1 MSYENCGKRLFDLIS
16 ATVGF
21 AIISPFLVLVAI
33 LIKLDSKGPVFFF
46 QQRMGK
52 DGKIFRLIKF
62 RSMDVDPKKEKQ
74 GFTPGDSSRITRIG
88 RIIRKTKIDELPELI
103 NVIKGDM
110 SLVGPRPEV
119 KKYVD
124 IFKNDFQEILKIKPG
139 ITDYASLEFRDEEK
153 ILSKYKNKEEGYIK
167 DILPYKI
174 RLNKKYLQNMSFSE
188 DIKII
193 LRTLL
198 RIAYI

>member
-1 MSYENCGKRLFDLIS
+1 M
-16 ATVGF
+16 A
-21 AIISPFLVLVAI
+21 
-33 LIKLDSKGPVFFF
+33 
-46 QQRMGK
+46 
-52 DGKIFRLIKF
+52 
-62 RSMDVDPKKEKQ
+62 
-74 GFTPGDSSRITRIG
+74 
-88 RIIRKTKIDELPELI
+88 RIIRNTKIDELPELI

-153 ILSKYKNKEEGYIK
+153 ILSKYENKEKGYIK

-174 RLNKKYLQNMSFSE
+174 RLNKKYLKNMSFSE